1 VNRTLVL
8 TGKYFENKVPARGT
22 LNEMD
27 QTCLTSI
34 ETISNQVKE
43 SLEKYRFREAL
54 ANMMDLARVGNKYLA
69 DTEPWKLYK
78 TDASRVETI
87 LNISLEITAALSC
100 LCEPF
105 LPFTAEKIRGMLNIS
120 HYDWTNAFTGNLMQ
134 AGHSLGAVG
143 LLFDKIEDEAVQ
155 QQIDKLMASK
165 KANEEATATSED
177 TSSLKPLK
185 ETTTYDDFAKMDL
198 RVGTIIAAEKVD
210 KADKLL
216 KLTIDTGIDQR
227 TVVSGIAMHFKP
239 EDIVGQQVTLLANLA
254 PRKLRGIESNGMILM
269 AEDENGKLIFV
280 QPSTNTTNG
289 STIA

>member
-1 VNRTLVL
+1 MT
-8 TGKYFENKVPARGT
+8 
-22 LNEMD
+22 
-27 QTCLTSI
+27 
-34 ETISNQVKE
+34 
-43 SLEKYRFREAL
+43 
-54 ANMMDLARVGNKYLA
+54 
-69 DTEPWKLYK
+69 
-78 TDASRVETI
+78 
-87 LNISLEITAALSC
+87 
-100 LCEPF
+100 
-105 LPFTAEKIRGMLNIS
+105 
-120 HYDWTNAFTGNLMQ
+120 
-134 AGHSLGAVG
+134 AGHTLGTAS

-155 QQIDKLMASK
+155 QQIDKLMVSK
-165 KANEEATATSED
+165 KANEACFDSTQQAKIDSAQQAKIGSAQQAEEPST
-177 TSSLKPLK
+177 LKPIK

-198 RVGTIIAAEKVD
+198 RVGTIIAAEKVE